1 MNSGV
6 AWALVFHV
14 LGIVFWM
21 GGLLVTTQVLAMHV
35 DEDSPAAREA
45 LKHLETKLLK
55 GVTHPGAAI
64 TVLAGI
70 VIVALQPDYLHQHWL
85 HAKLALVGI
94 LIALDLIV
102 YFRTRALHEADFTV
116 IEDAGRGARL
126 ALPLDRRTCKLLHGA
141 ISLVFLGILVLVMI
155 KPF

>member
-6 AWALVFHV
+6 AWALVFHI

-35 DEDSPAAREA
+35 DEESPESRETLA
-45 LKHLETKLLK
+45 HLEMKLLK

-70 VIVALQPDYLHQHWL
+70 VIVALQPDYLRQHWL
-85 HAKLALVGI
+85 HAKLALVAI

-102 YFRTRALHEADFTV
+102 YFRARALHEADFAL
-116 IEDAGRGARL
+116 AGDDTGRL
-126 ALPLDRRTCKLLHGA
+126 KQRRTCKILHGA
-141 ISLVFLGILVLVMI
+141 ISLLFLGILVLVMI

>member
-6 AWALVFHV
+6 AWALVFHI
-14 LGIVFWM
+14 LGVVFWM
-21 GGLLVTTQVLAMHV
+21 GGLLVVTQVLAMHTQATAP
-35 DEDSPAAREA
+35 EARDA
-45 LKHLETKLLK
+45 LTRLETKLLK
-55 GVTHPGAAI
+55 GIVHPGAAI

-70 VIVALQPDYLHQHWL
+70 IVVALQPDYLHQNWL
-85 HAKLALVGI
+85 HAKLALVAI

-102 YFRTRALHEADFTV
+102 HFRAKAFH
-116 IEDAGRGARL
+116 AGRIEL
-126 ALPLDRRTCKLLHGA
+126 QRRECKLLHGA

>member
-6 AWALVFHV
+6 AWALVFHI

-35 DEDSPAAREA
+35 DEESPESRATLA
-45 LKHLETKLLK
+45 HLETKLLK

-70 VIVALQPDYLHQHWL
+70 VVVVLQPDYLHQHWL
-85 HAKLALVGI
+85 HAKLALVAI

-102 YFRTRALHEADFTV
+102 YFRTRAFH
-116 IEDAGRGARL
+116 AGR
-126 ALPLDRRTCKLLHGA
+126 LDLQRRECKLLHGA
-141 ISLVFLGILVLVMI
+141 ISLVFLGILVLVTI

>member
-6 AWALVFHV
+6 AWALVFHI

-21 GGLLVTTQVLAMHV
+21 GGLLVVTQVLAMHTQATAP
-35 DEDSPAAREA
+35 EARDA
-45 LKHLETKLLK
+45 LTRLETKLLK
-55 GVTHPGAAI
+55 GIVHPGAAI
-64 TVLAGI
+64 TVVAGI
-70 VIVALQPDYLHQHWL
+70 VVVALQPDYLQQNWL
-85 HAKLALVGI
+85 HAKLTLVAI

-102 YFRTRALHEADFTV
+102 HFRAKAFH
-116 IEDAGRGARL
+116 AGRIEL
-126 ALPLDRRTCKLLHGA
+126 QRRECKLLHGA